1 MTNETN
7 WPSDEQTRK
16 GSEVVHDTSEDT
28 LRTEQRHLRE
38 TPILIILLTLIV
50 GAILGALMRPTPRK
64 NPDPVQVVRDWF
76 DKTLQEFIAKLPAAK
91 KQMRSIREDVMDRT
105 EGLRKKLRF
114 RCR

>member
-16 GSEVVHDTSEDT
+16 AVEVAHDTSEDA
-28 LRTEQRHLRE
+28 LRTGQKYLRE
-38 TPILIILLTLIV
+38 NPILVLLLTLIV

-64 NPDPVQVVRDWF
+64 DPDPVQAVRDWF
-76 DKTLQEFIAKLPAAK
+76 DKALEEFLAKLPAAK
-91 KQMRSIREDVMDRT
+91 KQMRSIQEDVMDRT